1 MPLFKQDLVKTNKR
15 YVTKIVAQ
23 DVEAE
28 NYEGTTIGLTSSA
41 FADYDLSGIQE
52 KDIKLYSVWSTG
64 VGGGLIDSGWCVRW
78 GADQT
83 PFKMDASDI
92 GIFVGNDVDE
102 FFLERFS
109 HSNRAETN
117 YGQIS
122 VTLNNAETRP
132 VSGTIIL
139 EFTI

>member
-1 MPLFKQDLVKTNKR
+1 MPLYRQDLVKTNKR

-28 NYEGTTIGLTSSA
+28 NYEGTTIGLTASA
-41 FADYDLSGIQE
+41 FVDYDLSGINE
-52 KDIKLYSVWSTG
+52 RDIKLHSVWATG

-78 GADQT
+78 GQDQT
-83 PFKMDASDI
+83 PLKMDASDI

-102 FFLERFS
+102 FFSERFS
-109 HSNRAETN
+109 HSNRAGTN

-132 VSGTIIL
+132 ISGTIIL